1 MGVLRVWHISKF
13 WNSFLMKN
21 PFNETRWLNLHWYYC
36 RDLGRN
42 LLRRIT
48 SMPVSFSNLIWS
60 NLNLL
65 KSTKLIDVW
74 RSHLGVNGMLLS
86 GEGIFHH
93 FSHVFVGVG
102 STQLQAKAPTP
113 DFFLR
118 NSLETGPCTWCKG
131 LMGKALTGKAKLSLR
146 AVPCYSQPRRI
157 WADLSFL

>member
-93 FSHVFVGVG
+93 FSHVLELDQHSFKQKP
-102 STQLQAKAPTP
+102 QLQTFSCGTLWRQGRAP
-113 DFFLR
+113 DAR
-118 NSLETGPCTWCKG
+118 GWW
-131 LMGKALTGKAKLSLR
+131 AKLWLVKQSSLCEQCR
-146 AVPCYSQPRRI
+146 AIHSHEEYEQI
-157 WADLSFL
+157 